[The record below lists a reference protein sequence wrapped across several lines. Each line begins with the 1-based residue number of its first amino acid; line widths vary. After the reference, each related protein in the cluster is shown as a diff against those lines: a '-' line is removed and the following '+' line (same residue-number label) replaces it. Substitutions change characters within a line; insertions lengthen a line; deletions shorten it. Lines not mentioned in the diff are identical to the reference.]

1 MASRRIHLRR
11 ACLGFT
17 LVELILGMLV
27 TTLVMGTMAAFMSA
41 VGRGWTAS
49 ESTQATTNITAQA
62 HLRIQRLLR
71 EARQIGAVRTGAL
84 DGSATS
90 NAAVLYWKGDAN
102 SDNKIQLSELALL
115 EYHPSA
121 DPKDAL
127 TLRLYQAVLPS
138 GTPDTT
144 ITDDNEIFTD
154 AEIDTFRN
162 LSFVKDTYTIV
173 ARKVN
178 GVEFHKDD
186 ATTQIRPTLDY
197 LIVFPSGETEF
208 GTVTPRGVNVLPAG
222 HPNG

>member
-1 MASRRIHLRR
+1 MVSRPFHLHAAPR
-11 ACLGFT
+11 GFT

-27 TTLVMGTMAAFMSA
+27 TTLVMGTIAAFMSA

-49 ESTQATTNITAQA
+49 DSTQASTNITAQA
-62 HLRIQRLLR
+62 HLRMQRMLR
-71 EARQIGAVRTGAL
+71 QARQIGAVRTGAL

-102 SDNKIQLSELALL
+102 LDNQIQFSELALL

-162 LSFVKDTYTIV
+162 LSYVNNTYTVV

-178 GVEFHKDD
+178 GVEFHKNDS
-186 ATTQIRPTLDY
+186 TSLPRPTLDY

-208 GTVTPRGVNVLPAG
+208 GTVSPRGVNVLPAG

>member
-1 MASRRIHLRR
+1 MPSRTVHLRR
-11 ACLGFT
+11 TARGFT
-17 LVELILGMLV
+17 LIELILGMLV
-27 TTLVMGTMAAFMSA
+27 TTLVMGAMSAFMLA

-49 ESTQATTNITAQA
+49 DSTQATTNITAQA
-62 HLRIQRLLR
+62 QLRIQRLLR
-71 EARQIGAVRTGAL
+71 QARQIGAVRTGAL

-102 SDNKIQLSELALL
+102 SDNKIQHSELALL
-115 EYHPSA
+115 EYHPTA
-121 DPKDAL
+121 DPNDPQ
-127 TLRLYQAVLPS
+127 TLRLYQAVLPN

-154 AEIDTFRN
+154 AEITTFH
-162 LSFVKDTYTIV
+162 SFSYVSYTVV

-186 ATTQIRPTLDY
+186 ATTMPRPTLDY

-208 GTVTPRGVNVLPAG
+208 GTVSPRGVNVLPAL